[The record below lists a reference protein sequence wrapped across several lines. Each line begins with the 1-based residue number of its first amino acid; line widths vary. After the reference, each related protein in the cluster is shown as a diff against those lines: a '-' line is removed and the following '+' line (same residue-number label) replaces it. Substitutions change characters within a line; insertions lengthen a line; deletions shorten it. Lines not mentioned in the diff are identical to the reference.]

1 MNRYEELNMETTFE
15 KLGLRQHAA
24 ANSLDPAKR
33 VGWAPS
39 RMCGET
45 RDLAPLL
52 FAADANLLSTL
63 VHGLVLVVRLGSTT
77 IEVVTRAIGSLCQNN
92 ILGIVVNC
100 AQKSELYSKYTYYH
114 SYYYSKTE

>member
-1 MNRYEELNMETTFE
+1 M
-15 KLGLRQHAA
+15 
-24 ANSLDPAKR
+24 
-33 VGWAPS
+33 
-39 RMCGET
+39 
-45 RDLAPLL
+45 
-52 FAADANLLSTL
+52 
-63 VHGLVLVVRLGSTT
+63 LVVRLGSTT